1 MKRGVMT
8 MMVMTICVMVF
19 GCEPLRFAPGEAMK
33 TNAWVHYRTTQL
45 AANEA
50 RNENASPELCG
61 LTELSE
67 KQSEAFVAYCGMPEE
82 LPATQTPEQILTDA
96 NHQLATAAT
105 EEAMQRPD
113 PWQAADVLLQAGLAA
128 VGVIGGVSGARI
140 ARALQKARDV
150 NQAVREVIRGNEIF
164 KRNNTD
170 AVEAFKQAQ
179 QGQSTETKKIVAE
192 IKAES

>member
-1 MKRGVMT
+1 MRTIGTIAGVWM
-8 MMVMTICVMVF
+8 CVATV
-19 GCEPLRFAPGEAMK
+19 GCDQLRFAPGEAMK
-33 TNAWVHYRTTQL
+33 ANAWVHYRTTQL
-45 AANEA
+45 AADEA
-50 RNENASPELCG
+50 KSEGAGAQLCG
-61 LTELSE
+61 LTDLSA
-67 KQSEAFVAYCGMPEE
+67 KQSEAFVAYCGMPKE

-96 NHQLATAAT
+96 NRQRATAAI

-140 ARALQKARDV
+140 ARALQKARDA
-150 NQAVREVIRGNEIF
+150 NRAVREVIRGNEIF
-164 KRNNTD
+164 KRNNVD

-192 IKAES
+192 IKAQS